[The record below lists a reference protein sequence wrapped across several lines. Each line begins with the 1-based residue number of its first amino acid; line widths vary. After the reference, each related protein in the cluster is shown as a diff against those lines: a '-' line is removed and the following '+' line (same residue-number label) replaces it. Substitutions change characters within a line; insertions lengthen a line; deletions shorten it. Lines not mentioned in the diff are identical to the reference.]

1 MEIAI
6 SIAALIVGCIIGW
19 LAQKSRQQALI
30 TKNEMLTKQADE
42 TKDEAQRQLAAVKEE
57 AERRLESAKAE
68 AQQNMNNAKAE
79 AQQQLDIAKREAS
92 ERLEATKAEAQQQ
105 LEATK
110 KEASEQLAK
119 TKAEAQQQLEAT
131 KKEAS
136 EQLAKTK
143 AEAQQQLETLKK
155 EASEQLAR
163 TKAEA
168 QQQLE
173 ATKKEA
179 SEQLARTKAE
189 AQQQLEAVKKEASEQ
204 LEATKKE
211 ASDLLAKTKAEAEA
225 QQQKALAEKDAAW
238 NDIMKGQEQR
248 FNETMARMSEQM
260 KNATADMLKDRQK
273 EFADSSNQQLGQIV
287 NPLRETIDKMKQ
299 TMADTTLKQTEMSS
313 VLKDNIERSMQQAMA
328 AKKSAEEL
336 ANALKHGSKV
346 QGDWGEAVLD
356 ELLTSQGLVRG
367 IHYDTQAVIRDAQG
381 NTVHTDDGAT
391 LRPDVILHLD
401 QRREVIIDS
410 KVSLTAFLDYANA
423 DNEADRQRFLK
434 THIDSLQKH
443 VKELSTKDYSAYVQ
457 PPKVRM
463 DYVIMFVPHTGALWT
478 ALNAQPD
485 LWRKAM
491 EQNVFIADEQT
502 LFAALRIISLTWTQI
517 RQAENHE
524 QVYRLA
530 NEMLDR
536 VGQFMKK
543 YTAIGKAL
551 KTATT
556 AYDDAERKLQPSGQS
571 ILQTCAKLQKLG
583 AKQSDKNPLPQLI
596 DIDEVA
602 ALTPPAEDKDDN

>member
-42 TKDEAQRQLAAVKEE
+42 IKDEAQRQLAAVKEE

-92 ERLEATKAEAQQQ
+92 ERLEATK
-105 LEATK
+105 
-110 KEASEQLAK
+110 
-119 TKAEAQQQLEAT
+119 
-131 KKEAS
+131 KEAS

-155 EASEQLAR
+155 EASEQL
-163 TKAEA
+163 
-168 QQQLE
+168 E

-179 SEQLARTKAE
+179 SEQLAKTKAE
-189 AQQQLEAVKKEASEQ
+189 AQQQLETLKKEASEQ

-313 VLKDNIERSMQQAMA
+313 VLKDNIERSMQQALA

-602 ALTPPAEDKDDN
+602 ALAPPAEDQDDN

>member
-42 TKDEAQRQLAAVKEE
+42 IKDEAQRQLAAVKEE

-92 ERLEATKAEAQQQ
+92 ERLEATK
-105 LEATK
+105 
-110 KEASEQLAK
+110 
-119 TKAEAQQQLEAT
+119 
-131 KKEAS
+131 KEAS

-155 EASEQLAR
+155 EASEQL
-163 TKAEA
+163 
-168 QQQLE
+168 E

-179 SEQLARTKAE
+179 SEQLAKTKAE
-189 AQQQLEAVKKEASEQ
+189 AQQQLETLKKEASEQ

-543 YTAIGKAL
+543 FTAIDRAL
-551 KTATT
+551 KSATA
-556 AYDDAERKLQPSGQS
+556 AYDDANRKLQPSGQS

-596 DIDEVA
+596 DIDDIAVIA
-602 ALTPPAEDKDDN
+602 PPAEDNEEGKI

>member
-30 TKNEMLTKQADE
+30 TQNEMLAKQADE
-42 TKDEAQRQLAAVKEE
+42 IKNEAQRQLATVKEE

-79 AQQQLDIAKREAS
+79 AQQQLDITKREAN
-92 ERLEATKAEAQQQ
+92 ERLDATKAEAQQQ
-105 LEATK
+105 LETLK
-110 KEASEQLAK
+110 KEASK
-119 TKAEAQQQLEAT
+119 QLEAT

-143 AEAQQQLETLKK
+143 AEAQQQLET
-155 EASEQLAR
+155 
-163 TKAEA
+163 
-168 QQQLE
+168 
-173 ATKKEA
+173 TKKEA
-179 SEQLARTKAE
+179 G
-189 AQQQLEAVKKEASEQ
+189 
-204 LEATKKE
+204 
-211 ASDLLAKTKAEAEA
+211 DLLAKTKAEAEA

-248 FNETMARMSEQM
+248 FNETMTRMSEQM

-313 VLKDNIERSMQQAMA
+313 VLKDNIERSMQQALA
-328 AKKSAEEL
+328 AKKSAEKL

-602 ALTPPAEDKDDN
+602 TLAPPADDQDNN

>member
-143 AEAQQQLETLKK
+143 AEAQQQLE
-155 EASEQLAR
+155 
-163 TKAEA
+163 
-168 QQQLE
+168 

-179 SEQLARTKAE
+179 SEQLAKIKAE
-189 AQQQLEAVKKEASEQ
+189 AQQQLETLKKEASEQ

-211 ASDLLAKTKAEAEA
+211 AGDLLAKTKAEAEA

-602 ALTPPAEDKDDN
+602 ALAPPADDQDDN

>member
-79 AQQQLDIAKREAS
+79 AQQRLDIAKREAS
-92 ERLEATKAEAQQQ
+92 ERLEGTKAEAQQQ

-119 TKAEAQQQLEAT
+119 
-131 KKEAS
+131 
-136 EQLAKTK
+136 
-143 AEAQQQLETLKK
+143 
-155 EASEQLAR
+155 
-163 TKAEA
+163 
-168 QQQLE
+168 
-173 ATKKEA
+173 
-179 SEQLARTKAE
+179 TKAE

-602 ALTPPAEDKDDN
+602 ALVQPADDKDDN

>member
-6 SIAALIVGCIIGW
+6 NIVALIVGCIIGW

-42 TKDEAQRQLAAVKEE
+42 TKDEAQRQLAVVKEE
-57 AERRLESAKAE
+57 AELRLESTKAE

-105 LEATK
+105 LEALKKEASEQLETTK

-119 TKAEAQQQLEAT
+119 
-131 KKEAS
+131 
-136 EQLAKTK
+136 
-143 AEAQQQLETLKK
+143 
-155 EASEQLAR
+155 
-163 TKAEA
+163 
-168 QQQLE
+168 
-173 ATKKEA
+173 
-179 SEQLARTKAE
+179 TKAE

-211 ASDLLAKTKAEAEA
+211 AGDLLAKTKAEAEA

-602 ALTPPAEDKDDN
+602 ALAPPAEDQDDN

>member
-119 TKAEAQQQLEAT
+119 TKAEAQQQLE
-131 KKEAS
+131 
-136 EQLAKTK
+136 
-143 AEAQQQLETLKK
+143 TL
-155 EASEQLAR
+155 
-163 TKAEA
+163 
-168 QQQLE
+168 
-173 ATKKEA
+173 
-179 SEQLARTKAE
+179 
-189 AQQQLEAVKKEASEQ
+189 KKEASEQ

-367 IHYDTQAVIRDAQG
+367 IHYDTQTVIRDAQG

-602 ALTPPAEDKDDN
+602 ALAPPADDQDDN

>member
-42 TKDEAQRQLAAVKEE
+42 TKNEAQRQLAAVKEE

-119 TKAEAQQQLEAT
+119 TKT
-131 KKEAS
+131 
-136 EQLAKTK
+136 
-143 AEAQQQLETLKK
+143 
-155 EASEQLAR
+155 
-163 TKAEA
+163 
-168 QQQLE
+168 
-173 ATKKEA
+173 
-179 SEQLARTKAE
+179 E

-367 IHYDTQAVIRDAQG
+367 IHYDIQAVIRDAQG

-602 ALTPPAEDKDDN
+602 ALVQPSDDKDDN

>member
-119 TKAEAQQQLEAT
+119 TKAEAQQQLE
-131 KKEAS
+131 
-136 EQLAKTK
+136 
-143 AEAQQQLETLKK
+143 TL
-155 EASEQLAR
+155 
-163 TKAEA
+163 
-168 QQQLE
+168 
-173 ATKKEA
+173 
-179 SEQLARTKAE
+179 
-189 AQQQLEAVKKEASEQ
+189 KKEASEQ

-287 NPLRETIDKMKQ
+287 NPPRETIDKMKQ

-602 ALTPPAEDKDDN
+602 ALAPPADDQDDN

>member
-92 ERLEATKAEAQQQ
+92 ERLEATKAEAQKQ

-110 KEASEQLAK
+110 KEASELLAK
-119 TKAEAQQQLEAT
+119 TKAEAQQQLEAV

-136 EQLAKTK
+136 EQL
-143 AEAQQQLETLKK
+143 
-155 EASEQLAR
+155 
-163 TKAEA
+163 
-168 QQQLE
+168 E
-173 ATKKEA
+173 AT
-179 SEQLARTKAE
+179 
-189 AQQQLEAVKKEASEQ
+189 KKEASEQ

-367 IHYDTQAVIRDAQG
+367 IHYDTQTVIRDAQG

-602 ALTPPAEDKDDN
+602 ALAPPAEDQDDN

>member
-42 TKDEAQRQLAAVKEE
+42 TKDEAQRQLAVVKEE
-57 AERRLESAKAE
+57 AELRLESTKAE

-105 LEATK
+105 LETLK
-110 KEASEQLAK
+110 KEASE
-119 TKAEAQQQLEAT
+119 QLEAT

-143 AEAQQQLETLKK
+143 AEAQQQLE
-155 EASEQLAR
+155 
-163 TKAEA
+163 
-168 QQQLE
+168 
-173 ATKKEA
+173 
-179 SEQLARTKAE
+179 
-189 AQQQLEAVKKEASEQ
+189 AVKKEASEQ
-204 LEATKKE
+204 LETTKKE
-211 ASDLLAKTKAEAEA
+211 AGDLLAKTKAEAEA

-596 DIDEVA
+596 DIDEIA
-602 ALTPPAEDKDDN
+602 ALAPPAEDQDDN

>member
-110 KEASEQLAK
+110 KEASEQL
-119 TKAEAQQQLEAT
+119 EAT

-155 EASEQLAR
+155 EASELLA
-163 TKAEA
+163 K
-168 QQQLE
+168 
-173 ATKKEA
+173 
-179 SEQLARTKAE
+179 TKAE

-602 ALTPPAEDKDDN
+602 ALAPPADDQDDN

>member
-30 TKNEMLTKQADE
+30 TQNEMLAKQADE
-42 TKDEAQRQLAAVKEE
+42 TKNEAQIQLAAVKEE

-79 AQQQLDIAKREAS
+79 AQQQLDITKREAS

-105 LEATK
+105 LETLK
-110 KEASEQLAK
+110 KEASE
-119 TKAEAQQQLEAT
+119 QLEAT

-155 EASEQLAR
+155 EASEQLE
-163 TKAEA
+163 T
-168 QQQLE
+168 
-173 ATKKEA
+173 
-179 SEQLARTKAE
+179 
-189 AQQQLEAVKKEASEQ
+189 
-204 LEATKKE
+204 TKKE

-248 FNETMARMSEQM
+248 FNETMTRMSEQM

-273 EFADSSNQQLGQIV
+273 EFADSSNLQLGQIV

-602 ALTPPAEDKDDN
+602 ALAQPADDQDDN

>member
-30 TKNEMLTKQADE
+30 TKNEMLTKQADD

-57 AERRLESAKAE
+57 AERRLESAKTE

-79 AQQQLDIAKREAS
+79 AQQRLDIAKREAS

-119 TKAEAQQQLEAT
+119 TKAEAQQQLEA
-131 KKEAS
+131 
-136 EQLAKTK
+136 
-143 AEAQQQLETLKK
+143 
-155 EASEQLAR
+155 
-163 TKAEA
+163 
-168 QQQLE
+168 
-173 ATKKEA
+173 
-179 SEQLARTKAE
+179 
-189 AQQQLEAVKKEASEQ
+189 VKKKASEQ

-602 ALTPPAEDKDDN
+602 ALAPPAEDQDDN

>member
-30 TKNEMLTKQADE
+30 TKNEMLTKQADD

-79 AQQQLDIAKREAS
+79 AQQQLNIAKREAS
-92 ERLEATKAEAQQQ
+92 ERLEATK
-105 LEATK
+105 K
-110 KEASEQLAK
+110 
-119 TKAEAQQQLEAT
+119 
-131 KKEAS
+131 
-136 EQLAKTK
+136 
-143 AEAQQQLETLKK
+143 EAQQQLETLKK
-155 EASEQLAR
+155 EASE
-163 TKAEA
+163 
-168 QQQLE
+168 QLE

-189 AQQQLEAVKKEASEQ
+189 AQQQLETLKKEASEQ

-211 ASDLLAKTKAEAEA
+211 AGDLLAKTKAEAEA

-602 ALTPPAEDKDDN
+602 ALAPPAEDQDDN

>member
-92 ERLEATKAEAQQQ
+92 ERLEATKAEAQHQ
-105 LEATK
+105 LETLK

-119 TKAEAQQQLEAT
+119 TKAEAQQQLEA
-131 KKEAS
+131 
-136 EQLAKTK
+136 
-143 AEAQQQLETLKK
+143 
-155 EASEQLAR
+155 
-163 TKAEA
+163 
-168 QQQLE
+168 
-173 ATKKEA
+173 
-179 SEQLARTKAE
+179 
-189 AQQQLEAVKKEASEQ
+189 VKKEASEQ
-204 LEATKKE
+204 LETTKKE
-211 ASDLLAKTKAEAEA
+211 AGNLLAKTKAEAEA

-367 IHYDTQAVIRDAQG
+367 IHYDTQAVICDAQG

-602 ALTPPAEDKDDN
+602 ALAPPADDQDDN

>member
-6 SIAALIVGCIIGW
+6 NIVALIVGCIIGW

-79 AQQQLDIAKREAS
+79 AQQQLDITKREAS
-92 ERLEATKAEAQQQ
+92 ERLET
-105 LEATK
+105 
-110 KEASEQLAK
+110 

-143 AEAQQQLETLKK
+143 AEAQQQLETL
-155 EASEQLAR
+155 
-163 TKAEA
+163 
-168 QQQLE
+168 
-173 ATKKEA
+173 
-179 SEQLARTKAE
+179 
-189 AQQQLEAVKKEASEQ
+189 KKEASEQ

-602 ALTPPAEDKDDN
+602 ALVQPSDDKDDN

>member
-30 TKNEMLTKQADE
+30 TKNEMLTKQADD

-110 KEASEQLAK
+110 KEASEQL
-119 TKAEAQQQLEAT
+119 EAT

-136 EQLAKTK
+136 EQLAK
-143 AEAQQQLETLKK
+143 
-155 EASEQLAR
+155 
-163 TKAEA
+163 
-168 QQQLE
+168 
-173 ATKKEA
+173 
-179 SEQLARTKAE
+179 TKAE

-367 IHYDTQAVIRDAQG
+367 IHYDTQTVIRDAQG

-602 ALTPPAEDKDDN
+602 ALAPPAEDQDDN

>member
-30 TKNEMLTKQADE
+30 TKNEMLTKQADD

-110 KEASEQLAK
+110 KEAIEQLAK
-119 TKAEAQQQLEAT
+119 
-131 KKEAS
+131 
-136 EQLAKTK
+136 
-143 AEAQQQLETLKK
+143 
-155 EASEQLAR
+155 
-163 TKAEA
+163 
-168 QQQLE
+168 
-173 ATKKEA
+173 
-179 SEQLARTKAE
+179 TKAE

-211 ASDLLAKTKAEAEA
+211 AGDLLAKTKAEAEA

-551 KTATT
+551 KSATT

-602 ALTPPAEDKDDN
+602 ALAPPAEDQDDN

>member
-119 TKAEAQQQLEAT
+119 TKAEAQQQLEA
-131 KKEAS
+131 
-136 EQLAKTK
+136 
-143 AEAQQQLETLKK
+143 
-155 EASEQLAR
+155 
-163 TKAEA
+163 
-168 QQQLE
+168 
-173 ATKKEA
+173 
-179 SEQLARTKAE
+179 
-189 AQQQLEAVKKEASEQ
+189 VKKEAGEQ

-543 YTAIGKAL
+543 FTAIDRAL
-551 KTATT
+551 KSATA
-556 AYDDAERKLQPSGQS
+556 AYDDANRKLQPSGQS

-596 DIDEVA
+596 DIDDIAVIA
-602 ALTPPAEDKDDN
+602 PPAEDNEEGKI

>member
-110 KEASEQLAK
+110 KEASEQL
-119 TKAEAQQQLEAT
+119 EAT

-136 EQLAKTK
+136 EQLAK
-143 AEAQQQLETLKK
+143 
-155 EASEQLAR
+155 
-163 TKAEA
+163 
-168 QQQLE
+168 
-173 ATKKEA
+173 
-179 SEQLARTKAE
+179 TKAE

-211 ASDLLAKTKAEAEA
+211 AGDLLAKTKAEADA

-602 ALTPPAEDKDDN
+602 ALAPPADDQDDN